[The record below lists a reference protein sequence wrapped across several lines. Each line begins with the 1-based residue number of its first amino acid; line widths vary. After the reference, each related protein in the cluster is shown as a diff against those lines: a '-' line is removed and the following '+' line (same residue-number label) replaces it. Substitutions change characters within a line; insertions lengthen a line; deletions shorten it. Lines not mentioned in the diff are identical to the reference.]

1 MRSSAYVIS
10 GPVHH
15 PFMAT
20 VMPPSIV
27 VAQNV
32 IAYSTQFAAAIATR
46 SPLPTPYCSRERARD
61 RGRGR
66 RASRAYV
73 TVRSGN
79 TT

>member
-10 GPVHH
+10 EPVHQ
-15 PFMAT
+15 PFIAT

-46 SPLPTPYCSRERARD
+46 SPGPTPYFCESVRATAAAAA
-61 RGRGR
+61 GI
-66 RASRAYV
+66 SPYV
-73 TVRSGN
+73 IVRSGN